1 LRKTS
6 ADVLGQ
12 LGHAAKHPF
21 ALESQTILERLLQ
34 DPSIGAVRAALIA
47 LGHLRVGDLS
57 LIAGYASHPD
67 AHVREAVVHALL
79 PRDELPAQRLLIE
92 LSADSAEAVRD
103 WATFGLGTCC
113 LSDSPEIRTAL
124 VERLEDTD
132 DQTRGEA
139 IFGLAKRK
147 DPRALPA
154 IARELARDEV
164 SGLAI
169 EAAEKM
175 PDQRFLPALEA
186 LLRSSPEDEDILEA
200 IAACRGKGA
209 P

>member
-1 LRKTS
+1 
-6 ADVLGQ
+6 
-12 LGHAAKHPF
+12 
-21 ALESQTILERLLQ
+21 
-34 DPSIGAVRAALIA
+34 
-47 LGHLRVGDLS
+47 
-57 LIAGYASHPD
+57 
-67 AHVREAVVHALL
+67 VHALL

-113 LSDSPEIRTAL
+113 LSDSPEIRAAL

-186 LLRSSPEDEDILEA
+186 LLRSSPEDEDIIEA